1 MAILSIHGD
10 NPLKDGRQS
19 ARALAVR
26 RGMQRLLI
34 DMRHVTLPELSL
46 RSGRRADI
54 VTLSD
59 KGEIWI
65 IEIKSSIEDFR
76 VDRKWP
82 EYRDFCDRLYFA
94 TLPDV
99 PAEIFPEEA
108 GLFIADAYGAELV
121 RDAPEHRLA
130 PATRKSMTLNFS
142 RIAAARLMHA
152 EWAADR
158 LGIPNPNAPSEA
170 EGPEF

>member
-26 RGMQRLLI
+26 RGMQRRLI

-59 KGEIWI
+59 GTRRFHLCGRHADMLEI
-65 IEIKSSIEDFR
+65 
-76 VDRKWP
+76 
-82 EYRDFCDRLYFA
+82 
-94 TLPDV
+94 
-99 PAEIFPEEA
+99 A
-108 GLFIADAYGAELV
+108 G
-121 RDAPEHRLA
+121 
-130 PATRKSMTLNFS
+130 
-142 RIAAARLMHA
+142 
-152 EWAADR
+152 
-158 LGIPNPNAPSEA
+158 NA
-170 EGPEF
+170 

>member
-1 MAILSIHGD
+1 MAIISLHGD

-19 ARALAVR
+19 ERALSVR
-26 RGMQRLLI
+26 RGMQRLLY
-34 DMRHVTLPELSL
+34 DMRHATLPELGLSN
-46 RSGRRADI
+46 GRRADI
-54 VTLSD
+54 VTLSE

-65 IEIKSSIEDFR
+65 VEIKSSIEDFR

-82 EYRDFCDRLYFA
+82 DYRAYCDRLFFA

-99 PAEIFPEEA
+99 SANIFPEEC
-108 GLFIADAYGAELV
+108 GLFVSDSYGAEMI
-121 RDAPEHRLA
+121 RDAPEHRLS
-130 PATRKSMTLNFS
+130 PAARKAITLSFS

-158 LGIPNPNAPSEA
+158 LGIANPN
-170 EGPEF
+170 EGGEDIL